1 MKKFLL
7 AGAAMLALFG
17 GTASA
22 ADLAVKAPVYRAP
35 PPVYVFSWTGC
46 YVGGNVGGVW
56 IKKDE
61 TLTTP
66 FGTAVAGTS
75 FGSHDADSVIG
86 GVQGGCNYQVG
97 GWVFGIQGD
106 YDWTDAS
113 GSHVNP
119 RFPTW
124 TDASKTKWLASVTG
138 RVGYAWD
145 RLLGYVKGGGA
156 WEGDEYTIT
165 APFGIATAS
174 ETRSGWTVGVGLE
187 YAFTNWL
194 TGFVEYNYY
203 DFGTRSN
210 GFATPA
216 GTPFSIDVKETKN
229 LVKVGLNW
237 KFGGIG
243 PY

>member
-1 MKKFLL
+1 MKKLL
-7 AGAAMLALFG
+7 LTSAAMLALFG

-22 ADLAVKAPVYRAP
+22 ADLAVRAPAYRAP

-46 YVGGNVGGVW
+46 YIGGNVGGVW
-56 IKKDE
+56 IRKDE
-61 TLTTP
+61 TLVTP
-66 FGTAVAGTS
+66 FGAAVAGTD

-86 GVQGGCNYQVG
+86 GVQAGCNYQVG

-124 TDASKTKWLASVTG
+124 TDASKTKSLASVTG

-156 WEGDEYTIT
+156 WERDDYTIT

-174 ETRSGWTVGVGLE
+174 ETRGGWTVGVGLE

-194 TGFVEYNYY
+194 TGFVEYDYY
-203 DFGTRSN
+203 GFGTRTN
-210 GFATPA
+210 AFVTPA
-216 GTPFSIDVKETKN
+216 GVPFSIDIKENKN
-229 LVKVGLNW
+229 VVKVGLNW
-237 KFGGIG
+237 KFGGVG